1 MHKRTQLQLNQ
12 QAKNLLMQ
20 VYEQLVGVNCYGHCP
35 LPSADINYK
44 KAKQKCISMCD
55 RYNDIE
61 LKEEFQRNF

>member
-1 MHKRTQLQLNQ
+1 
-12 QAKNLLMQ
+12 MQ
-20 VYEQLVGVNCYGHCP
+20 VYEQLAGVNCYGHCP
-35 LPSADINYK
+35 LPSADLNYK